1 MSLVLDASA
10 TLAWLLPEELTGAIS
25 AAFDQIAD
33 DCAWVPSLWRIEVAN
48 SLSVNLRRGRITP
61 LRRRESLDDLKLLP
75 IYCDQETND
84 HVWDRTLELA
94 DLHRLTVYDATYL
107 ELALRL
113 SLPLAT
119 LDDDLRQAAQ
129 QEGVAL
135 LGK

>member
-10 TLAWLLPEELTGAIS
+10 TLAWLLPEELTGAIT
-25 AAFDQIAD
+25 AAFDLIAD

-48 SLSVNLRRGRITP
+48 SLSVKLRRGRITP
-61 LRRRESLDDLKLLP
+61 LQRRESLVDLKLLP

-94 DLHRLTVYDATYL
+94 DRHNLTVYDATYL
-107 ELALRL
+107 ELAMRL

-119 LDDDLRQAAQ
+119 LDEDLRKAAQ
-129 QEGVAL
+129 REGVPL

>member
-10 TLAWLLPEELTGAIS
+10 TLAWLLPEELTGAIT
-25 AAFDQIAD
+25 AAFDLIAD
-33 DCAWVPSLWRIEVAN
+33 DSTWVPGLWRMEVAN
-48 SLSVNLRRGRITP
+48 GLSVKLRRGKITP
-61 LRRRESLDDLKLLP
+61 LQRQESLDDLRLLP

-84 HVWDRTLELA
+84 HVWDGTLELA
-94 DLHRLTVYDATYL
+94 DRHRLTIYDATYL

-119 LDDDLRQAAQ
+119 LDDDLRDAAL
-129 QEGVAL
+129 QEFVPL

>member
-10 TLAWLLPEELTGAIS
+10 TLAWLYPEEITGAITEV
-25 AAFDQIAD
+25 FDLIAE

-61 LRRRESLDDLKLLP
+61 LRRRESLVDLQLLP
-75 IYCDQETND
+75 IVCDQETND
-84 HVWDRTLELA
+84 HVWGRTLELA
-94 DLHRLTVYDATYL
+94 DLRRLTVYDATYL

-129 QEGVAL
+129 GEGVAL